1 MDKLPCHI
9 RMPHLLISPI
19 LMVRRLRSVGYSLSL
34 PMVLVHLALVALV
47 TMAMITTLPTV
58 ALHV

>member
-1 MDKLPCHI
+1 
-9 RMPHLLISPI
+9 
-19 LMVRRLRSVGYSLSL
+19 MVRRLRSVGYSLSL